1 MGLDMYLTER
11 LYVGAKYDHRNVEL
25 HISLTMDGKP
35 YPIDER
41 TVDYIETDV
50 GYWRKANQIHQW
62 FVDTIQEGED
72 DCNKYDVAKEDLQT
86 LFDLCNKIMQDQ
98 TKASELLPVQQGFF
112 FGSGEYDEY
121 YFQDIAETINILK
134 PLLEKGYQ
142 GDIVYQSS
150 W

>member
-11 LYVGAKYDHRNVEL
+11 LYVGAKYDHRKVEL
-25 HISLTMDGKP
+25 HIDLKMDGKA

-62 FVDTIQEGED
+62 FVDNIQDGED

-86 LFDLCNKIMQDQ
+86 LFDLCNKIIQDQ
-98 TKASELLPVQQGFF
+98 TKANELLPVQQGFF
-112 FGSGEYDEY
+112 FGSNEYDEY
-121 YFQDIAETINILK
+121 YFQDIQETITILK
-134 PLLEKGYQ
+134 PLLENGYQ
-142 GDIVYQSS
+142 GNIVYQSS